1 MVSET
6 NGQSVPIFE
15 RFNEQL
21 TYPFEKVRSP
31 RLRQK
36 SLKQSDLDFMQK
48 KSDKSISKV
57 EGELSKTMFQSIQNL
72 AKATASSKC
81 RSREASTVKTN
92 DIIRMIKGVN
102 DLTEKADK
110 LERDKYLSTEVVIDT
125 GVDLAD
131 PAKVTQEEALETV
144 QQMLREEGIH
154 FD

>member
-1 MVSET
+1 
-6 NGQSVPIFE
+6 
-15 RFNEQL
+15 
-21 TYPFEKVRSP
+21 
-31 RLRQK
+31 
-36 SLKQSDLDFMQK
+36 MQK

-81 RSREASTVKTN
+81 RSRDASTVKTN